1 MSELISVGI
10 SEIESESN
18 VIRLYKSEL
27 VSVSEI
33 ELECVENTEN
43 GL

>member
-1 MSELISVGI
+1 MSESISVKI

-18 VIRLYKSEL
+18 VMRLYKSEL

-33 ELECVENTEN
+33 ELVCVENTEN
-43 GL
+43 VL